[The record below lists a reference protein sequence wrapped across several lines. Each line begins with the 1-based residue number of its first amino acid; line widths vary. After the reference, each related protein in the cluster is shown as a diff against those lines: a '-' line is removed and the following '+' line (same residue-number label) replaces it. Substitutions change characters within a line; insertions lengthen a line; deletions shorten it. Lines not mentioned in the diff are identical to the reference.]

1 MTSWPAANGVRWVKP
16 SIARESP
23 SWTTTATPSA
33 SDTISAIGQQVPL
46 DLAVADGLG
55 PAVGRVVD
63 GGELRGGAHGG
74 VDLPVPVVAA
84 DSLDDLEE
92 QPVAEHAGV
101 EVEQLAAGLVAVV
114 QDAERSHGLQQRR
127 VQLPAGV
134 QVLVVVRWDRQDRQR
149 PLPHATP
156 VREDVAAA
164 EGTRR
169 GRGRAR
175 QVAAEG
181 GDVRARR
188 ILPPA

>member
-114 QDAERSHGLQQRR
+114 QDA
-127 VQLPAGV
+127 
-134 QVLVVVRWDRQDRQR
+134 
-149 PLPHATP
+149 
-156 VREDVAAA
+156 
-164 EGTRR
+164 
-169 GRGRAR
+169 
-175 QVAAEG
+175 AEG
-181 GDVRARR
+181 GDVEGEADPAAGAGQGTAAHEAGGGRVLDAAARPEPEEQ
-188 ILPPA
+188 LVEEP